1 MSSPENLDVI
11 PVQVG
16 ESVRLESPD
25 VGMFTGALE
34 QGTWIDEGQIVGQLS
49 RLGRTTP
56 LRAPTGF
63 AGPGRTRA
71 QIASA
76 PPNRVLEPVGF
87 GTTLYELKWVPSE
100 GQGQEAP
107 AAPAP
112 TEKLLVVPA
121 PQSGRFYHRSGPDS
135 PPFLSPGDEL
145 REGTTLGLIEVMKT
159 FAHVSYHAGNGLP
172 ERARMLAWAA
182 EDGAE
187 VHEGAPL
194 LEFEPF

>member
-1 MSSPENLDVI
+1 VSTHENLDVI

-16 ESVRLESPD
+16 ESVCLESPD

-34 QGTWIDEGQIVGQLS
+34 QGAWIDEGQIVGQLS

-56 LRAPTGF
+56 LRAPKGF

-76 PPNRVLEPVGF
+76 PPKRVLEPVGF
-87 GTTLYELKWVPSE
+87 GTTLYELVLVPSE
-100 GQGQEAP
+100 RQGQEVP
-107 AAPAP
+107 AAPTP
-112 TEKLLVVPA
+112 TAETLAVPA
-121 PQSGRFYHRSGPDS
+121 PQSGRFYHRPGPDS
-135 PPFLSPGDEL
+135 PPFLNPGDEL
-145 REGTTLGLIEVMKT
+145 QEGTTLGLIEVMKT

-172 ERARMLAWAA
+172 DRAHMLAWAA

-187 VHEGAPL
+187 VHEGDPL